1 MKRHT
6 VDSLEI
12 ISVGYDR
19 DSKILEIEFHGNRIY
34 QYKNVPED
42 IYGRLMNSG
51 EMTDEFF
58 AENIQY
64 SYHYTRIK

>member
-6 VDSLEI
+6 VDSSEI
-12 ISVGYDR
+12 ISVGYDQ
-19 DSKILEIEFHGNRIY
+19 DTKILEIEFHGNRIY

-51 EMTDEFF
+51 EMTDRFF
-58 AENIQY
+58 AERIQWVYDY
-64 SYHYTRIK
+64 SLVE